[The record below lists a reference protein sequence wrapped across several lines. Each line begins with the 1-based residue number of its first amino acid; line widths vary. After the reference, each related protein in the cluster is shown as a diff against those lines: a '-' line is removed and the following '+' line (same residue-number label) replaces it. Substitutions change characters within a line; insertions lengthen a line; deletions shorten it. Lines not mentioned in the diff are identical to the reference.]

1 MTADPSVKEQKL
13 KAGTVK
19 RIFTFA
25 KPYRT
30 SIIVFLITVVIDAAL
45 VVATPLLLLRL
56 IDDGVIPRN
65 SALVT
70 QLALFVGLIAIA
82 DAGMSMLGRYFS

>member
-13 KAGTVK
+13 KPGTVK

-30 SIIVFLITVVIDAAL
+30 SIFIFLGTVIIDAAL
-45 VVATPLLLLRL
+45 IIATPLLLMRL
-56 IDDGVIPRN
+56 IDDGVIPKN
-65 SALVT
+65 TGLVT
-70 QLALFVGLIAIA
+70 GLAILVG
-82 DAGMSMLGRYFS
+82 